1 MGRLTTIA
9 DIVVDVV
16 SATIQARGADKLG
29 WCEAHDDDYC
39 PPSPGTEAGIGA
51 GEVEGGRER
60 KRQKKDK
67 SAGGRCGGG
76 RRTRVLEVGA
86 GCGLLGLVLSRLGCD
101 VTLTEVPEALQNLKL
116 NVKANMEDSEEGEER
131 RARAVQLDW
140 TSDSDVMAVGKGM
153 EAGYDV
159 VVGTDVVFSKALVD
173 PLLRCIHSLSGPH
186 TTVWLCLNERC
197 RDAHAELLN
206 RASLFFDLVDRSE
219 QLRETD
225 GCSSAEELELFL
237 FRLTGRKK
245 SPPPPPPSPPAKK

>member
-1 MGRLTTIA
+1 MSWLT
-9 DIVVDVV
+9 V

-39 PPSPGTEAGIGA
+39 PPSPGAAAGKGA
-51 GEVEGGRER
+51 GQDEVGRER

-67 SAGGRCGGG
+67 SAGSRGGG
-76 RRTRVLEVGA
+76 GKRTRVLEVGS

-116 NVKANMEDSEEGEER
+116 NVKANMKESEEGEGEGR
-131 RARAVQLDW
+131 RARAFQLDW
-140 TSDSDVMAVGKGM
+140 TREADVEEVGKGM
-153 EAGYDV
+153 GGGYDV

-197 RDAHAELLN
+197 RDAHAELLK
-206 RASLFFDLVDRSE
+206 RAGLFFDLVDRSE

-237 FRLTGRKK
+237 FRLTRRKE
-245 SPPPPPPSPPAKK
+245 SPPPPPSPPAKK